1 MLKSFAERKRVV
13 LLHPANEKM
22 ARIKGAISEGER
34 NK

>member
-22 ARIKGAISEGER
+22 IKTKGGISEED
-34 NK
+34 